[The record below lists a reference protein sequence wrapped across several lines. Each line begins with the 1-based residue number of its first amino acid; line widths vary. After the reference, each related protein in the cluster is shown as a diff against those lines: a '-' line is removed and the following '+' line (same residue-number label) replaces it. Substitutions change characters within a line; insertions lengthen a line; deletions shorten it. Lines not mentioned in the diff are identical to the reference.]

1 MYYVFTYT
9 AWVVDIF
16 NVWQSEICLYCL
28 SVLARLHYRACIKV
42 VFPDMYS
49 GIMAKRKFEALFYLI
64 THNESNLVIKEL
76 FVFI

>member
-1 MYYVFTYT
+1 MFGRVKY
-9 AWVVDIF
+9 
-16 NVWQSEICLYCL
+16 
-28 SVLARLHYRACIKV
+28 ACIASPYLLGSTTGIKV